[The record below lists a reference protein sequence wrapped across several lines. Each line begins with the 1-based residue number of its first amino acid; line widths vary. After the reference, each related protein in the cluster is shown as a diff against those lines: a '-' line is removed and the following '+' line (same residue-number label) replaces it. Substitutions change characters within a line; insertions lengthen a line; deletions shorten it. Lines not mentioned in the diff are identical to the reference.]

1 MVDGHVTALRHILAP
16 ITINRLE
23 IKNRVVRTAH
33 GTNLGGGTLS
43 DDLIAYHAARARGGV
58 GLSMLE
64 ASGIHPSGPMTL
76 NAWDDSIIPRYEALM
91 RAVRPHGM
99 RVFSQL
105 NHLGSELGKAGER
118 PWSASEL
125 VSPGSGLLAHAMT
138 VGEIQALVHAFAA
151 AARRAVEG
159 GLDGIEVHCA
169 HGYLIQQFLSP
180 HTNRREDD
188 YGGHFENRMRFYLEV
203 LRAVREAIG
212 PHVPLG
218 TRVGPHNRVGGLNLD
233 EHREIV
239 PRVLREGL
247 VDYLNVSHGSHENPH
262 KIIGAMHEPTGY
274 ELAHSAPLTRLTK
287 LPTVVTGRF
296 RTLADAEQIVAEG
309 IADLVGMTRAHIADP
324 DIVRKTL
331 AGRSAEIRPCIGC
344 NQGCVGGLAAG
355 RLGCTVN
362 VAAGRELQ
370 LAEELIEQVARARR
384 VLVVGGGPAGMEAAR
399 VAALRGHRVTLA
411 EAGDALG
418 GTLRFARLAPNHAGI
433 GDIADWLARELTRL
447 GVDVILGRRVDR
459 AFVRRFAPDAV
470 VVATGASPRLDGRQ
484 QHQPER
490 TVAGVELAHVFTTQQ
505 LVQGQRDWAGAC
517 ALVFDDVG
525 AYEAIGAAEFL
536 VAHGA
541 LVTFATS
548 QSSFAPRMAPALVAQ
563 PALERLRGSGRFTLR
578 TRSRLDAIAPGS
590 VVLGGADGSERE
602 DVRAD
607 AVVLVTLNRPN
618 RDIADAASELG
629 LPLHVVGDARHP
641 EFLPAAIAQGH
652 EAGRAI

>member
-1 MVDGHVTALRHILAP
+1 
-16 ITINRLE
+16 
-23 IKNRVVRTAH
+23 
-33 GTNLGGGTLS
+33 
-43 DDLIAYHAARARGGV
+43 
-58 GLSMLE
+58 
-64 ASGIHPSGPMTL
+64 
-76 NAWDDSIIPRYEALM
+76 
-91 RAVRPHGM
+91 
-99 RVFSQL
+99 
-105 NHLGSELGKAGER
+105 
-118 PWSASEL
+118 
-125 VSPGSGLLAHAMT
+125 
-138 VGEIQALVHAFAA
+138 
-151 AARRAVEG
+151 
-159 GLDGIEVHCA
+159 
-169 HGYLIQQFLSP
+169 
-180 HTNRREDD
+180 
-188 YGGHFENRMRFYLEV
+188 
-203 LRAVREAIG
+203 
-212 PHVPLG
+212 
-218 TRVGPHNRVGGLNLD
+218 
-233 EHREIV
+233 
-239 PRVLREGL
+239 
-247 VDYLNVSHGSHENPH
+247 
-262 KIIGAMHEPTGY
+262 
-274 ELAHSAPLTRLTK
+274 
-287 LPTVVTGRF
+287 
-296 RTLADAEQIVAEG
+296 
-309 IADLVGMTRAHIADP
+309 
-324 DIVRKTL
+324 
-331 AGRSAEIRPCIGC
+331 
-344 NQGCVGGLAAG
+344 
-355 RLGCTVN
+355 
-362 VAAGRELQ
+362 
-370 LAEELIEQVARARR
+370 
-384 VLVVGGGPAGMEAAR
+384 MEAAR

-563 PALERLRGSGRFTLR
+563 PALERLRASGRFTLR